1 MSLVLLLLLLALE
14 GLLAS
19 VEFRRK
25 AGVAGCGRQSFLA
38 AARPSP
44 VLSTGGYLRLGNE
57 EGAFGEERRVGMRL
71 LGCQG

>member
-14 GLLAS
+14 GLLA